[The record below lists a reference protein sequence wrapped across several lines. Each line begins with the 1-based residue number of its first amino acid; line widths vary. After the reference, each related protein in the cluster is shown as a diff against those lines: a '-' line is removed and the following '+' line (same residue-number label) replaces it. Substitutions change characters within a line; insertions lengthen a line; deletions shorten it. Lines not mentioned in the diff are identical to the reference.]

1 MLHHLESRY
10 PSVQQDK
17 HEGRICF
24 WLLEFPCSYLPIS
37 GKFVTGH
44 HKECLVFLNTILE
57 LLISRLLY
65 FAVKALSGKTLIPQP
80 SIPGVTPNL
89 KDKHKAY
96 IKCYLVH
103 IIFVD
108 QELCKHRA
116 LQLKFL
122 YGIGYCPVGALSL
135 VINNFSKMCPIT
147 HFKTS
152 QNLFGNRTTQ
162 PYLIQTIV
170 YNNGSDE
177 YFL

>member
-37 GKFVTGH
+37 
-44 HKECLVFLNTILE
+44 
-57 LLISRLLY
+57 
-65 FAVKALSGKTLIPQP
+65 VKALSGKTLIPQP

-177 YFL
+177 CKMGHFL

>member
-1 MLHHLESRY
+1 MNFFRKDMLLASGISLFILTNICESIIWKDFNSTTINTRRY
-10 PSVQQDK
+10 AKFEAS
-17 HEGRICF
+17 
-24 WLLEFPCSYLPIS
+24 LLIR
-37 GKFVTGH
+37 FVKLLLLSLLTHTPYKGH
-44 HKECLVFLNTILE
+44 LVFLLLGKWWAISDFTFLSCTI
-57 LLISRLLY
+57 I
-65 FAVKALSGKTLIPQP
+65 
-80 SIPGVTPNL
+80 
-89 KDKHKAY
+89 
-96 IKCYLVH
+96 
-103 IIFVD
+103 